1 MQIQMQAFGRRWH
14 HYARSLVMILIAVPT
29 MFCTCRSVRTLNDT
43 GAGPR
48 SKGRG
53 CRARSI
59 WSGIPKS
66 HMLVV
71 LAIAEKGNTP
81 YELLG
86 IFLAYL
92 MERHG
97 KKVASINMQLR

>member
-1 MQIQMQAFGRRWH
+1 MQERQNPQRYRGWAKVIGKG
-14 HYARSLVMILIAVPT
+14 LP
-29 MFCTCRSVRTLNDT
+29 
-43 GAGPR
+43 GA
-48 SKGRG
+48 
-53 CRARSI
+53 I
-59 WSGIPKS
+59 NLEWDPKS

-71 LAIAEKGNTP
+71 RAIAEKGNTP
-81 YELLG
+81 YQLLG